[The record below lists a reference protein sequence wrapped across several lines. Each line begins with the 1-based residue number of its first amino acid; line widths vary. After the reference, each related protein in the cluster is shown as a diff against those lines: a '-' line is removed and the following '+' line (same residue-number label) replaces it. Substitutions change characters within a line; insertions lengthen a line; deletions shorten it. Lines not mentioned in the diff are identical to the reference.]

1 MFRLPP
7 GRIKFAAR
15 HRLSHKHNDQCI
27 PGIRIRDGSVWL
39 VQGFPMRTRGKIVL
53 EIAFAV
59 EEKQNAAG
67 KSLFAVEEKQNAAGK
82 SLFAVEEKQN
92 AAGEIAFGGEEQ
104 QDRAR
109 KSPSARDKKP
119 VRRP

>member
-39 VQGFPMRTRGKIVL
+39 VQGFPMRTRGKIVREIAFAVEEKRNAAG

-67 KSLFAVEEKQNAAGK
+67 KSLFPVEQETYGAVKVLLCGDERQYGT
-82 SLFAVEEKQN
+82 
-92 AAGEIAFGGEEQ
+92 
-104 QDRAR
+104 
-109 KSPSARDKKP
+109 
-119 VRRP
+119 

>member
-39 VQGFPMRTRGKIVL
+39 VQGFPMRTRGKIAR

-59 EEKQNAAG
+59 KEKQNAARESLLLWRKSEIPCG
-67 KSLFAVEEKQNAAGK
+67 KSLFPWRNQAK
-82 SLFAVEEKQN
+82 SSR
-92 AAGEIAFGGEEQ
+92 EIAF
-104 QDRAR
+104 
-109 KSPSARDKKP
+109 PH
-119 VRRP
+119 